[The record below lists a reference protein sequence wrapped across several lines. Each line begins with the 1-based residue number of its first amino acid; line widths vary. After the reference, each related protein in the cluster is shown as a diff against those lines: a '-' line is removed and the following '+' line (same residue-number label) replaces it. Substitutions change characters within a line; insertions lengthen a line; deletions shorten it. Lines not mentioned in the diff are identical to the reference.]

1 MLGENLTQR
10 AEVSFFSTRLV
21 CGVWCVVWAALETHS
36 SLERASEQPWS
47 RPFWGLCTA
56 LQAAASTRRLES
68 PPFHVPYYEN
78 ATESKHRSRPCERDG
93 ARYGG
98 HRAAAATRAPRGRGP
113 SWRAVGAS
121 WAARPA
127 FLSRPCADAS
137 GALSLRSRLNAS
149 EPGMLCGHVP
159 GLDLQQQ

>member
-1 MLGENLTQR
+1 MR
-10 AEVSFFSTRLV
+10 
-21 CGVWCVVWAALETHS
+21 CGVGSVRNALEPRAS
-36 SLERASEQPWS
+36 ERASNH
-47 RPFWGLCTA
+47 GLVLFGASAPHCTA
-56 LQAAASTRRLES
+56 LQHLPRRLES
-68 PPFHVPYYEN
+68 PPFRVPYYEN

-149 EPGMLCGHVP
+149 EPGMLCAHVP

>member
-21 CGVWCVVWAALETHS
+21 CGGATLETHS
-36 SLERASEQPWS
+36 SGRASSERPWS
-47 RPFWGLCTA
+47 RPFWCLCTA
-56 LQAAASTRRLES
+56 LQHLPRRLES
-68 PPFHVPYYEN
+68 PPFRVPYYEN

-98 HRAAAATRAPRGRGP
+98 HRAAAATRAPRGCGP

-149 EPGMLCGHVP
+149 EPGMLCAHVP